1 MRIYKNKNTKIMN
14 EIILTHL
21 RKMEFVCGLKQFKE
35 YKKEEASELLGC
47 LSKLFGS
54 YGWMTEARVDYILH
68 AGMRG
73 QYGDF
78 YHVNEKTVSV
88 WINQYYAHHQ
98 SQIVQEVQALNNK
111 EKEPTNEEIAYWIE
125 VGKQIFRDNYQYAK
139 ETGFCRDIAEW
150 GMNWF
155 NKFQEKGILKP
166 WEFNVEEME
175 NEVRKELRLT
185 VRYVDET
192 SVGAKTK
199 NKIWKLF
206 ILDAI
211 RQNKELDKLI

>member
-1 MRIYKNKNTKIMN
+1 MN

-125 VGKQIFRDNYQYAK
+125 VGKQTFRDNYQEAK
-139 ETGFCRDIAEW
+139 QTGNCKHLADW
-150 GMNWF
+150 GMYWF

-206 ILDAI
+206 ILQAI
-211 RQNKELDKLI
+211 REKKDLDKLI

>member
-1 MRIYKNKNTKIMN
+1 MN

-35 YKKEEASELLGC
+35 YKKEEANELLGC

-88 WINQYYAHHQ
+88 WINQYYSHHQ

-111 EKEPTNEEIAYWIE
+111 EKEPSNEEIAYWIE

-175 NEVRKELRLT
+175 NDVRKELRLT

-206 ILDAI
+206 ILQAI
-211 RQNKELDKLI
+211 RENKDLDKLI

>member
-1 MRIYKNKNTKIMN
+1 MN

-111 EKEPTNEEIAYWIE
+111 EKEPTSEEIAYWIE
-125 VGKQIFRDNYQYAK
+125 IGKQIFRDNYQHAK
-139 ETGFCRDIAEW
+139 ETGFCRDLAEW
-150 GMNWF
+150 GVNWF

-175 NEVRKELRLT
+175 NDVRKELRLM
-185 VRYVDET
+185 VRYVDEV

-206 ILDAI
+206 ILQAI
-211 RQNKELDKLI
+211 RENKDLDKLI

>member
-1 MRIYKNKNTKIMN
+1 MN

-35 YKKEEASELLGC
+35 YKKEEANELLGC

-54 YGWMTEARVDYILH
+54 YGWMSEARVDYILN

-111 EKEPTNEEIAYWIE
+111 EKEPTTEEIAYWIE
-125 VGKQIFRDNYQYAK
+125 IGKQIFRDNYQHAK
-139 ETGFCRDIAEW
+139 ETGFCRDLAEW
-150 GMNWF
+150 GVNWF

-175 NEVRKELRLT
+175 NDVRKELRLT
-185 VRYVDET
+185 VRYVDEV

-206 ILDAI
+206 ILQAI
-211 RQNKELDKLI
+211 REKKDLDKLI

>member
-1 MRIYKNKNTKIMN
+1 MN

-47 LSKLFGS
+47 LSKLFSS

-175 NEVRKELRLT
+175 NDVRKELRLT

>member
-1 MRIYKNKNTKIMN
+1 MN

-111 EKEPTNEEIAYWIE
+111 EKEPSNEEIAYWIE

-175 NEVRKELRLT
+175 NDVRKELRLT

-206 ILDAI
+206 ILQAI
-211 RQNKELDKLI
+211 RENKDLDKLI

>member
-1 MRIYKNKNTKIMN
+1 
-14 EIILTHL
+14 
-21 RKMEFVCGLKQFKE
+21 MEFVCGLKQFKE

-139 ETGFCRDIAEW
+139 ETGFCKDIAEW

>member
-1 MRIYKNKNTKIMN
+1 MN

-35 YKKEEASELLGC
+35 YKKEEASELLSC

-111 EKEPTNEEIAYWIE
+111 EKEPSNEEIAYWIE

-175 NEVRKELRLT
+175 NDVRRELRLT

>member
-1 MRIYKNKNTKIMN
+1 MN

-54 YGWMTEARVDYILH
+54 YGWMSEARVDYILH

-111 EKEPTNEEIAYWIE
+111 EKEPTSEEIAYWIE
-125 VGKQIFRDNYQYAK
+125 IGKQIFRDNYQHAK
-139 ETGFCRDIAEW
+139 ETGFCRDLAEW
-150 GMNWF
+150 GVNWF

-175 NEVRKELRLT
+175 NDVRKELRLT
-185 VRYVDET
+185 VRYVDEV

-206 ILDAI
+206 ILQAI
-211 RQNKELDKLI
+211 RDNKNLDQLI

>member
-1 MRIYKNKNTKIMN
+1 MN

-111 EKEPTNEEIAYWIE
+111 EKEPSNEEIAYWIE

-139 ETGFCRDIAEW
+139 ETGFCRDISEW

-175 NEVRKELRLT
+175 NDVRKELRLT

-211 RQNKELDKLI
+211 RQNKDLDKLI

>member
-1 MRIYKNKNTKIMN
+1 MN

-47 LSKLFGS
+47 LSKLFAS

-111 EKEPTNEEIAYWIE
+111 EKEPSNEEIAYWIE

-175 NEVRKELRLT
+175 NDVRKELRLT

-206 ILDAI
+206 ILQAI
-211 RQNKELDKLI
+211 RENKDLDKLI

>member
-1 MRIYKNKNTKIMN
+1 MN

-47 LSKLFGS
+47 LSKLFGR

-111 EKEPTNEEIAYWIE
+111 EKEPSNEEIAYWIE

-166 WEFNVEEME
+166 WDFNVEEME
-175 NEVRKELRLT
+175 NDVRKELRLT
-185 VRYVDET
+185 VRYVDEV

-206 ILDAI
+206 ILQAI
-211 RQNKELDKLI
+211 REKKDLDKLI

>member
-1 MRIYKNKNTKIMN
+1 MN

-139 ETGFCRDIAEW
+139 DTGFCRDIAEW

-206 ILDAI
+206 ILQAI
-211 RQNKELDKLI
+211 RENKDLDKLI

>member
-1 MRIYKNKNTKIMN
+1 MN

-35 YKKEEASELLGC
+35 YKKEEANELLGC

-54 YGWMTEARVDYILH
+54 YGWMSEARVDYILH

-111 EKEPTNEEIAYWIE
+111 EKEPTTEEIAYWIE
-125 VGKQIFRDNYQYAK
+125 IGKQIFRDNYQHAK

-150 GMNWF
+150 GINWF

-166 WEFNVEEME
+166 WLFNVEEIE
-175 NEVRKELRLT
+175 QEVRKELRLT
-185 VRYVDET
+185 TRYVEEST
-192 SVGAKTK
+192 VGAKTK

-211 RQNKELDKLI
+211 KNNKNLDKLI

>member
-1 MRIYKNKNTKIMN
+1 MKGT
-14 EIILTHL
+14 ILKHL
-21 RKMEFVCGLKQFKE
+21 QKMEFVCGLKQFKE
-35 YKKEEASELLGC
+35 YKENDANELLEC
-47 LSKLFGS
+47 LVDLFSK
-54 YGWMTEARVDYILH
+54 YGWMTEDRVNYILH

-111 EKEPTNEEIAYWIE
+111 EKEPTNEEILYWIE
-125 VGKQIFRDNYQYAK
+125 IGKQTFRDNYHEAK
-139 ETGFCRDIAEW
+139 QTGQCKHISDW
-150 GMNWF
+150 GIYWF

-166 WEFNVEEME
+166 WEFNVQEIESD
-175 NEVRKELRLT
+175 VRKELRLT
-185 VRYVDET
+185 TRYVEEST
-192 SVGAKTK
+192 VGAKTK

-206 ILDAI
+206 ILQAI
-211 RQNKELDKLI
+211 KENKNLDQLI